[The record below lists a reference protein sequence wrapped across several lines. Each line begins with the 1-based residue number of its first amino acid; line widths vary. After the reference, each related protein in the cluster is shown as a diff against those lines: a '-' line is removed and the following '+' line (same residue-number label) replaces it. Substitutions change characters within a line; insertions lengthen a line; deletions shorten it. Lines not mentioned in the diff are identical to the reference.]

1 MLDSS
6 LIGSAPY
13 SATLKLSGLTMP
25 LASTPDSHPSSIV
38 VLGADAVLA
47 ALPATPV
54 QLAHA
59 CRALGYDVAFP
70 ASWGDEV
77 VAGSCL
83 ERLGEFGDG
92 PAILC
97 SCPLVTERLSRSGDE
112 LAPFMMNLVPPP
124 VAAARYLRALYGKR
138 PVRITYAGACPSASD
153 PSIDARISPSQ
164 LLLAFEERGIVL
176 AAQPE
181 FFESVLPPD
190 RRRYQ
195 SVPGGAPCAERL
207 DEVDGG
213 RELVELSCADDEIAV
228 EIAQRLVTRQRALID
243 LAPRMGCVCSGALA
257 VGAAPGA
264 RATLTALEPPRSSAP
279 VLDPTI
285 RVDATLPSLA
295 EPAGSERYGAVR
307 STGERSSV
315 NASVTEADTTDVDT
329 REHFGRTA
337 ATAATAAT
345 GATAAAAA
353 DTAARRRPVVII
365 RRSAGRGPAIVRG
378 DGAVIPRAYAARP
391 RRASDATRSASHRWS
406 DDQGP
411 LGTTAD
417 GARRPRRVT
426 RSVVIPLSSE
436 PPRVLP
442 PPPARQRSGSDGL
455 EIGAVAGDA

>member
-13 SATLKLSGLTMP
+13 SATLKLPGFAMP
-25 LASTPDSHPSSIV
+25 LASTPDSHPTSIV

-59 CRALGYDVAFP
+59 CRALGYDMAFP

-77 VAGSCL
+77 VAGACL
-83 ERLGEFGDG
+83 ERLSEFGDG

-97 SCPLVTERLSRSGDE
+97 SCPLVTERLGRSGDE
-112 LAPFMMNLVPPP
+112 LAPFMMNLIPPP

-153 PSIDARISPSQ
+153 PSIDARISPAELS
-164 LLLAFEERGIVL
+164 LAFEERGIVP

-190 RRRYQ
+190 RRRYD

-207 DEVDGG
+207 HEVDAG
-213 RELVELSCADDEIAV
+213 RELVELSCTDDEIAV
-228 EIAQRLVTRQRALID
+228 EVAQRLVMHQRALID
-243 LAPRMGCVCSGALA
+243 LAPRMGCACSGALA
-257 VGAAPGA
+257 VGVASGA

-279 VLDPTI
+279 VLDPAI
-285 RVDATLPSLA
+285 RVDAMLPSLA
-295 EPAGSERYGAVR
+295 EPAGSARYGAAR
-307 STGERSSV
+307 STGERGSV
-315 NASVTEADTTDVDT
+315 DARVADAGMTEAGTL
-329 REHFGRTA
+329 EHFGRTA
-337 ATAATAAT
+337 AA
-345 GATAAAAA
+345 GAAAR
-353 DTAARRRPVVII
+353 TGARRRPAVTV

-378 DGAVIPRAYAARP
+378 DGAVIPRAYAARTH
-391 RRASDATRSASHRWS
+391 RTSDANRSTSHRWS
-406 DDQGP
+406 DDNGP
-411 LGTTAD
+411 IGTTAD

-442 PPPARQRSGSDGL
+442 PPPAKQRPGSDDL